1 MHISLSLSLPLH
13 LLLTLPL
20 ALAFASTPAAP
31 NPIATPTPP
40 GQQLYHLK
48 TRAIGNSSATNST
61 KDGLY
66 VMAYHN
72 GIPPSALPASANM
85 STTLPPLN

>member
-1 MHISLSLSLPLH
+1 MHISPSLSIPLH

-20 ALAFASTPAAP
+20 ALAFARTPAAAP

-72 GIPPSALPASANM
+72 GIPLLPFPLPL
-85 STTLPPLN
+85 TCPPLFLP